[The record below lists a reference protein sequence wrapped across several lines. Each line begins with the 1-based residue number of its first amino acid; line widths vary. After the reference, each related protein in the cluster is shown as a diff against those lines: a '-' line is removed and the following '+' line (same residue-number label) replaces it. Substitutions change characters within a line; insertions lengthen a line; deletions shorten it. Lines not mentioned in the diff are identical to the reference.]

1 MMVLI
6 YVCGVITGAGLMLVH
21 FWQVR
26 KAVNAER
33 AKYLKRIEQLDC
45 ERRTADC
52 ADAYRRGVKEGREG
66 AILAD
71 LKSTWQN

>member
-6 YVCGVITGAGLMLVH
+6 YVCGVITGAGMMLIH

-33 AKYLKRIEQLDC
+33 AKYLKRIEQLEC
-45 ERRTADC
+45 ECRTADC
-52 ADAYRRGVKEGREG
+52 ADAFRRGVAKAREG
-66 AILAD
+66 N
-71 LKSTWQN
+71 WQV